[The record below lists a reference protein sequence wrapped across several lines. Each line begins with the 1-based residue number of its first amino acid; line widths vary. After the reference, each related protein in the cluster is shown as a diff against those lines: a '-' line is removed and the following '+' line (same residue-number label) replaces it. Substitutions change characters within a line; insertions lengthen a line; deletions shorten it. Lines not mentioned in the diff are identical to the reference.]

1 LAADRDKKIS
11 ILLGD
16 KLQEQENLQIAMDE
30 IEKRVEEEVSDKP
43 ECQSDE
49 DLREI
54 VSKQIRLQ
62 QQAKAFMEKPD
73 WIDQLKH
80 I

>member
-1 LAADRDKKIS
+1 ML
-11 ILLGD
+11 
-16 KLQEQENLQIAMDE
+16 DE
-30 IEKRVEEEVSDKP
+30 IEKRVEEEISDKP
-43 ECQSDE
+43 ECQADE

-62 QQAKAFMEKPD
+62 QQGKAFVEKAD
-73 WIDQLKH
+73 WAEQLRG

>member
-1 LAADRDKKIS
+1 
-11 ILLGD
+11 
-16 KLQEQENLQIAMDE
+16 MDE